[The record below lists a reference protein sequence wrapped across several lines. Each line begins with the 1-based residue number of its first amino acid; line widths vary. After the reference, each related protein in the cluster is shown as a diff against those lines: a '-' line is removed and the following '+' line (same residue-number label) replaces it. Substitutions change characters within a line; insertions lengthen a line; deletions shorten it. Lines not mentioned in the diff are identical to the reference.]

1 MTKAE
6 IENYLH
12 NEALLRITCVNLV
25 ENAKKLCIINQ
36 DGGRLS
42 VLNRYSPDEYIEF
55 ARKNLKDK
63 LSKM

>member
-1 MTKAE
+1 MTKSE

-12 NEALLRITCVNLV
+12 NEALLRMTCIQLV
-25 ENAKKLCIINQ
+25 EGMKEVCISKQDFQMLHKLNW
-36 DGGRLS
+36 
-42 VLNRYSPDEYIEF
+42 YSPDEYVEF